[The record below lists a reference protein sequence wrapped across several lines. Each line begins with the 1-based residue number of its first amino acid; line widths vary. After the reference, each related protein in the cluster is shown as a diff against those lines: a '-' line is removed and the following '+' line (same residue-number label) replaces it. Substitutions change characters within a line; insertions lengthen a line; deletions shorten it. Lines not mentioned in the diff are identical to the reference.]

1 MRYLSPSHLFKKWSG
16 NAMRINTLLICL
28 SLLFAFSAEANGL
41 QFNIKAGLPYDEAKA
56 SLIADGWT
64 PLVNSKIT
72 HSSLYAQEIFEKGL
86 TEVVDC
92 ISMEL
97 DACSFRY
104 IKNNKTLEVKT
115 ITRAL
120 KVDKVNLINKK

>member
-1 MRYLSPSHLFKKWSG
+1 
-16 NAMRINTLLICL
+16 MRINTLLICL
-28 SLLFAFSAEANGL
+28 SLLLAFSAEANGL

-64 PLVNSKIT
+64 PLVNFKIT

>member
-1 MRYLSPSHLFKKWSG
+1 VGKH
-16 NAMRINTLLICL
+16 MRIKTLLICL
-28 SLLFAFSAEANGL
+28 GLIVTLSAQANTL
-41 QFNIKAGLPYDEAKA
+41 PLSIQAGLPYEQAKA
-56 SLIADGWT
+56 ALIADGWT
-64 PLVNSKIT
+64 PFVNSKIT

-97 DACSFRY
+97 DACTFRY
-104 IKNNKTLEVKT
+104 IKNNGTLEVKT

>member
-1 MRYLSPSHLFKKWSG
+1 
-16 NAMRINTLLICL
+16 MRINSLLICL

-64 PLVNSKIT
+64 PLFNSKIT
-72 HSSLYAQEIFEKGL
+72 YSSLYAQEIFEKGL